1 MEEKQKKEQDS
12 NVMIKVA
19 SFIVDKRNLFFLIY
33 ILLIIFSVFSRNWVS
48 VENSLSAYL
57 PESAETSRGIDLM
70 EEQFIT

>member
-33 ILLIIFSVFSRNWVS
+33 ILLIIFSSFSVFIQPS
-48 VENSLSAYL
+48 
-57 PESAETSRGIDLM
+57 
-70 EEQFIT
+70 

>member
-70 EEQFIT
+70 E